1 VSGTAAI
8 RGEESLLEVG
18 IEKQTQATI
27 ENIDYLISEENIRR
41 QGILFFGSSYRL
53 KSCRVYL
60 KDISL
65 MENARVIVE
74 KLYSDVESI
83 YLLADVCRDELLIEI
98 EGIASV

>member
-1 VSGTAAI
+1 MSGTHAI

-65 MENARVIVE
+65 GKCPSVVE

>member
-1 VSGTAAI
+1 MLI
-8 RGEESLLEVG
+8 RGEESILEVG

>member
-1 VSGTAAI
+1 
-8 RGEESLLEVG
+8 
-18 IEKQTQATI
+18 
-27 ENIDYLISEENIRR
+27 
-41 QGILFFGSSYRL
+41 
-53 KSCRVYL
+53 
-60 KDISL
+60 

>member
-1 VSGTAAI
+1 MSGTAAI

-65 MENARVIVE
+65 MENVRVIVE